1 MVRLA
6 ISAANTAAIFA
17 LPLCAESAVPE
28 EATWQEKVPGQESNG
43 VFFCDLGALKKSI
56 PLV

>member
-1 MVRLA
+1 MVRIA
-6 ISAANTAAIFA
+6 ICAANSAALSAQ
-17 LPLCAESAVPE
+17 PLCAESAVPE